1 MNMYWPL
8 MLGLFLLVNTSIG
21 CRPPAFSQLP
31 VQQDY
36 NVYRAIGF
44 WYTVKWYASGSN
56 TAAVPRDD
64 IQLVQ
69 LRNDNPKRLLV
80 FGRARDANTKNCFSY
95 GPWLIDANN
104 GAKLVLQK
112 RDLSSTTNLNQPFYI
127 LQIDYEHY
135 ALAYTCATPNYVL
148 NQPCENRIL
157 LLFSRR
163 KVLASKYLRKAERY
177 ITKFLCIDLR
187 DLQTN
192 AFRQPSCFPTDDDN
206 SHSSE

>member
-64 IQLVQ
+64 IS
-69 LRNDNPKRLLV
+69 
-80 FGRARDANTKNCFSY
+80 FS
-95 GPWLIDANN
+95 
-104 GAKLVLQK
+104 
-112 RDLSSTTNLNQPFYI
+112 
-127 LQIDYEHY
+127 
-135 ALAYTCATPNYVL
+135 
-148 NQPCENRIL
+148 
-157 LLFSRR
+157 FS
-163 KVLASKYLRKAERY
+163 
-177 ITKFLCIDLR
+177 
-187 DLQTN
+187 
-192 AFRQPSCFPTDDDN
+192 
-206 SHSSE
+206 